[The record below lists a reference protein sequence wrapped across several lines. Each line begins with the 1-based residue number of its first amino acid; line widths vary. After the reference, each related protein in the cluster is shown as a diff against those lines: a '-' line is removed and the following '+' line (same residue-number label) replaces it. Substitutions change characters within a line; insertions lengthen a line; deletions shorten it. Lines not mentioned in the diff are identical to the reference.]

1 MRFDIIL
8 KPHRPAAEMARLA
21 KLAEGYGIGAI
32 WVPNNIL
39 SRDPFV
45 NFVPTAQQTT
55 RIRMGAIAVSPFELP
70 PLRMANLLLT
80 LNEFSAGRAA
90 IVIGG
95 GGGTAQAM
103 GAQPKRR
110 VRAVREC
117 VEILKQAASGKRGGY
132 KGEIYPTGWIDAS
145 WMTAPPPAIYVG
157 ANGPQMLAMAAR
169 HADGI
174 MLSDI
179 VPGRVR
185 WARGIIDPVLR
196 ERGLEPGAFALNNFW
211 AWHVKPS
218 REQAEREARIYL
230 AVRGT
235 IWDPYIHDV
244 VGEDEAAIVLAH
256 SRSFVNAYQRKDP
269 EIAGVPDSIVKKIVD
284 HGVSASAEA
293 DIDREIERFREFR
306 RAGLNQVALCLY
318 DDPEDSIRL
327 IGEQLVPAFT

>member
-1 MRFDIIL
+1 MRIDIIL
-8 KPHRPAAEMARLA
+8 KPHRSAAEMARLA
-21 KLAEGYGIGAI
+21 LLAESYGIGAI

-45 NFVPTAQQTT
+45 NFVPTAQQTAS
-55 RIRMGAIAVSPFELP
+55 IRMGAIAVSPFELP

-90 IVIGG
+90 IVVGG
-95 GGGTAQAM
+95 GGGTAEAL
-103 GAQPKRR
+103 GAKPRRR

-132 KGEIYPTGWIDAS
+132 KGEVYPTGWIDAS
-145 WMTAPPPAIYVG
+145 WVTAPPPTIYVG

-179 VPGRVR
+179 VPERVR
-185 WARGIIDPVLR
+185 RSREIIDPVLG
-196 ERGLEPGAFALNNFW
+196 ERGVAPTEFPLNNFW

-218 REQAEREARIYL
+218 REEAEREARIYL

-244 VGEDEAAIVLAH
+244 VGKEEANIVLAH
-256 SRSFVNAYQRKDP
+256 SRSFITAYQQRTAD
-269 EIAGVPDSIVKKIVD
+269 IAGVADSIVAKIVD
-284 HGVSASAEA
+284 HGVSASSVAG
-293 DIDREIERFREFR
+293 IDREIERFREFQ
-306 RAGLNQVALCLY
+306 RAGLTEIALCLY
-318 DDPEDSIRL
+318 DDPEASIRL
-327 IGEQLVPAFT
+327 IGEQVVPALT